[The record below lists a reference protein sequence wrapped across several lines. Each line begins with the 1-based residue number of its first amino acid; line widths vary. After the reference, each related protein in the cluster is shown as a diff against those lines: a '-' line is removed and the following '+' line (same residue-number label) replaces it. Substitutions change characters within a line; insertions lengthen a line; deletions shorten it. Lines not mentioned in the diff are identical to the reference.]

1 MSFECTQNKKIPF
14 PIETA
19 EKKITT
25 DLPAFVMGV
34 LNITDNSFFSG
45 STAFTDVSFAV
56 EKALQMAEEG
66 ADFIDIGGEA
76 TNPGQNYIDA
86 KTELGRVIPVIE
98 GIRKHSDVPLSIDT
112 RKMEVFSAAVDAG
125 ADILNDISAL
135 EDDKYMAS
143 FAAETGCAV
152 ILMHK
157 RGEPKTMQ
165 LNTKYNNVEEE
176 VAQYLASRCIYAQQY
191 GMESSRLILDAGIGF
206 GKSFED
212 NKKLITASEKI
223 SVCDGAKHHVVMALS
238 RKRCIGD
245 ITGRSVDQRLIGTV
259 TANLIAVKYG
269 ADILRVHD
277 VAETVDMLKIYRE
290 LA

>member
-1 MSFECTQNKKIPF
+1 MSSVNRPKVKIPL
-14 PIETA
+14 PIKTA
-19 EKKITT
+19 SKTIQT
-25 DLPAFVMGV
+25 DLPAFVMAV
-34 LNITDNSFFSG
+34 LNSTDISFYSG
-45 STAFTDVSFAV
+45 STAFKDVNAAV

-76 TNPGQNYIDA
+76 TNPGSSYIDA
-86 KTELGRVIPVIE
+86 KTELSRVIPVIE
-98 GIRKHSDVPLSIDT
+98 GIRKYSDLPLSIDT

-165 LNTKYNNVEEE
+165 LNTLYKDVEEE
-176 VAQYLASRCIYAQQY
+176 VSKYLASRCIYAQQY
-191 GMESSRLILDAGIGF
+191 GMESSRIILDAGIGF
-206 GKSFED
+206 GKSLED
-212 NKKLITASEKI
+212 NKKLIRASERI
-223 SVCDGAKHHVVMALS
+223 SVCDGVKHHMVMALS
-238 RKRCIGD
+238 RKHCIGEM
-245 ITGRSVDQRLIGTV
+245 TGRTVDQRLIGSV